1 MSDNSMGDSMDD
13 NAGISRNATI
23 IRKIRQSFNSRY
35 ADVNMLRIF
44 SILLVLFLVVV
55 VWLCLSGTR
64 GSSKTMAE
72 VSAPVIAAFENDRA
86 QQREG
91 RILKKYY
98 DLNPGDYEEVVLYFP
113 VTNMDP
119 QELLLIRLKDPAQA
133 ESVVSAI
140 QNRQETQK
148 GIYEGY
154 APEQLALCEQGIIDV
169 RGNYILYVVHED
181 AELIDQ
187 IFRESL

>member
-1 MSDNSMGDSMDD
+1 MNDSSMDD
-13 NAGISRNATI
+13 SMSNTIRN
-23 IRKIRQSFNSRY
+23 KIKRSFNSRY
-35 ADVNMLRIF
+35 AEVNMLRLF
-44 SILLVLFLVVV
+44 SVLLVLLLVAVI
-55 VWLCLSGTR
+55 WLGLSGSR

-98 DLNPGDYEEVVLYFP
+98 DLNPGDYEEVLLYFP

-119 QELLLIRLKDPAQA
+119 QELLLIRLKDPSQA

-140 QNRQETQK
+140 KNRQETQI

-169 RGNYILYVVHED
+169 RGNYVLYVVHED

>member
-1 MSDNSMGDSMDD
+1 MS
-13 NAGISRNATI
+13 RVK
-23 IRKIRQSFNSRY
+23 RFFNSRY
-35 ADVNMLRIF
+35 VGVNMLQLF
-44 SILLVLFLVVV
+44 SILLMLLLAVVIL
-55 VWLCLSGTR
+55 LCLSGTR
-64 GSSKTMAE
+64 GSSKTMDE
-72 VSAPVIAAFENDRA
+72 VSAPVISAFDNDRA
-86 QQREG
+86 QLREG

-119 QELLLIRLKDPAQA
+119 QELLLIRLRDPDQA

-140 QNRQETQK
+140 KNRQQTQI
-148 GIYEGY
+148 GIFEGY

-169 RGNYILYVVHED
+169 QGNYILYVVHED
-181 AELIDQ
+181 AGSIDR